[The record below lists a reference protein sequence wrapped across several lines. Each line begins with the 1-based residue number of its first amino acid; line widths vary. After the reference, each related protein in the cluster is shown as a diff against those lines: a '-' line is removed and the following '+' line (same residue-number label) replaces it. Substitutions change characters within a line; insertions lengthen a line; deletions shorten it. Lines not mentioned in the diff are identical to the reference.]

1 MQSNLNVAYLAPQL
15 TALEATFIYEEIAAV
30 EKCGIRVIPF
40 SVNRPKAYLEGNDSL
55 LQRTRYLYDTN
66 KLVIIFIGLLVFLAS
81 GESGLQAI
89 RYLFHDIKKVGIFS
103 KNAAKLAF
111 QFFAGAM
118 LSKELTVNKCDHLH
132 IHFAHVATQIGMYA
146 ATMASIP
153 FTVMAH
159 ANDIFERGIL
169 LKEKAE
175 RAKKFFTI
183 SDYNRQ
189 YLISC
194 GLDDEKVAIIRCGV
208 AQAGKERKRQ
218 YSTSQIVI
226 GSLGRLV
233 EKKGMNDLISAVSL
247 LLSRGHNIELLIGGE
262 GPLKQAL
269 QKQVVALEIESAVS
283 FDGVVARS
291 DLDSWMNKLDIFI
304 LACKKDKNGDQDG
317 IPVVLMEAM
326 MRKVPVVATAIS
338 GIPELIVDG
347 KTGYLAQADDV
358 ESLANK
364 IEACLESINQTNLV
378 FQATQYVANEFGR
391 EVNVK
396 RLLAFFPKVGNAS

>member
-30 EKCGIRVIPF
+30 EKSGINVVPF
-40 SVNRPKAYLEGNDSL
+40 SVNRPKSYLEGNDSL
-55 LQRTRYLYDTN
+55 LRRTKYLYDIN
-66 KLVIIFIGLLVFLAS
+66 KVFIILLGVLAFFSS
-81 GESGLQAI
+81 GKSGLQAL
-89 RYLFHDIKKVGIFS
+89 RYLRHDVKKVGIFS
-103 KNAAKLAF
+103 KNAAKLIF

-118 LSKELTVNKCDHLH
+118 LSKELKSKDCKHLH

-159 ANDIFERGIL
+159 ANDIFERGLL

-189 YLISC
+189 YLLMK
-194 GLDDEKVAIIRCGV
+194 GLAQEKIAIIRCGV
-208 AQAGKERKRQ
+208 AQADKERKRQ
-218 YSTSQIVI
+218 YSPSQIVI

-233 EKKGMNDLISAVSL
+233 EKKGMNDLISAVSI
-247 LLSRGHNIELLIGGE
+247 LLSRGHNIRLLIGGE
-262 GPLKQAL
+262 GPLEQTLK
-269 QKQVVALEIESAVS
+269 KQVTELGIASSVS
-283 FDGVVARS
+283 FDGKIPRS
-291 DLDSWMNKLDIFI
+291 GLDSWMNKLDIFI

-347 KTGYLAQADDV
+347 KTGYLAQSDSI
-358 ESLANK
+358 ESLVNK
-364 IEACLESINQTNLV
+364 VELCLDSVEQSDIV
-378 FQATQYVANEFGR
+378 FQAEQHVKNEFGR
-391 EVNVK
+391 QVNLE
-396 RLLAFFPKVGNAS
+396 RLNAYF

>member
-30 EKCGIRVIPF
+30 EKSGINVVPF
-40 SVNRPKAYLEGNDSL
+40 SVNRPKSYLAGNDSL
-55 LQRTRYLYDTN
+55 LRRTIYLYDTN
-66 KLVIIFIGLLVFLAS
+66 KFFIILLGLLAFLSS
-81 GESGLQAI
+81 GNSGLQAL
-89 RYLFHDIKKVGIFS
+89 RYLGHDVKTVGIFS
-103 KNAAKLAF
+103 KNTAKLIF

-118 LSKELTVNKCDHLH
+118 LSKELKSKSCKHLH

-159 ANDIFERGIL
+159 ANDIFERGLL

-189 YLISC
+189 YLLTK
-194 GLDDEKVAIIRCGV
+194 GLAQEKIAIIRCGV
-208 AQAGKERKRQ
+208 AQANKERKRQ
-218 YSTSQIVI
+218 YSPSQIVI

-233 EKKGMNDLISAVSL
+233 EKKGMNDLISAVSI
-247 LLSRGHNIELLIGGE
+247 LLSRGHNIKLLIGGE
-262 GPLKQAL
+262 GPLEQTLK
-269 QKQVVALEIESAVS
+269 KQVTELGIASSVS
-283 FDGVVARS
+283 FDGKIPRS
-291 DLDSWMNKLDIFI
+291 GLDSWMNKLDIFI

-326 MRKVPVVATAIS
+326 IRKVPVVATAIS

-347 KTGYLAQADDV
+347 KTGYLAQSDSI
-358 ESLANK
+358 ESLVNK
-364 IEACLESINQTNLV
+364 VELCLDSVEQSDIV
-378 FQATQYVANEFGR
+378 FQAEQHVKNEFGR
-391 EVNVK
+391 QVNLE
-396 RLLAFFPKVGNAS
+396 RLNAYF